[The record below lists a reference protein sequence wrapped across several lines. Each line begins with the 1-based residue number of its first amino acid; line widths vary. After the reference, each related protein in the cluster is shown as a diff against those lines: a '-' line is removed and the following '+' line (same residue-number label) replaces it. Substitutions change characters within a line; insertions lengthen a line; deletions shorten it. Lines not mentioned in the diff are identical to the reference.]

1 MIVFVTTAHH
11 GHTVAAFADGRF
23 GHPVPTIVQR
33 SYESLWAATEVPA
46 ATYILADICQSARKR
61 DPGSACKRDPLL
73 VCLDAPGLA
82 GAEP

>member
-1 MIVFVTTAHH
+1 MSTATRQSS
-11 GHTVAAFADGRF
+11 G
-23 GHPVPTIVQR
+23 
-33 SYESLWAATEVPA
+33 EK
-46 ATYILADICQSARKR
+46 CQSASKR

>member
-1 MIVFVTTAHH
+1 MVRDETDDALAVGEGETAA
-11 GHTVAAFADGRF
+11 GIGEAF
-23 GHPVPTIVQR
+23 
-33 SYESLWAATEVPA
+33 
-46 ATYILADICQSARKR
+46 CQSASKR